1 MKLSI
6 RKIISAVTIAL
17 VGMPLFASA
26 ASAGDITGGS
36 GSFAAV
42 VASGFWLAFLG
53 FYFAAVI
60 TFFAARKFGKSTLG
74 TIFSYL
80 FMGAG
85 TFFAITTFQTLGGDF
100 FGISDASMD
109 VWWHIMFYMAFASY
123 FYGLKLLVGLGS
135 ADQVEDQN
143 VRIGAEKIWG
153 IATIVILSVIFI
165 FAKALDPLIS
175 TYTSSIFYSIGVH
188 HFIAVIFAGFVA
200 SYLLS
205 VKKNFGQIGRAI
217 ANPMILSVAVLSL
230 QHLWELLN
238 ESWQVITVTAAVGES
253 VEKILLT
260 IAAIGIG
267 YASWRLN
274 SFARAS

>member
-6 RKIISAVTIAL
+6 RKFIPVVSL
-17 VGMPLFASA
+17 VLAGVPLVASA
-26 ASAGDITGGS
+26 ASAGDITGES
-36 GSFAAV
+36 GSFATI

-74 TIFSYL
+74 TIFSYF

-85 TFFAITTFQTLGGDF
+85 TFFAITLFQTLGGDF
-100 FGISDASMD
+100 FGISDSSMD

-135 ADQVEDQN
+135 ADQSSDQSM
-143 VRIGAEKIWG
+143 RIGAEKIWS
-153 IATIVILSVIFI
+153 IVTVAVFLIIFI
-165 FAKALDPLIS
+165 FAKALDPLVNV
-175 TYTSSIFYSIGVH
+175 YTSSILYSAGLH
-188 HFIAVIFAGFVA
+188 HFLAFIIAGFVA
-200 SYLLS
+200 SYLLG

-217 ANPMILSVAVLSL
+217 ANPMILSVGVLAL
-230 QHLWELLN
+230 QHFWELLN
-238 ESWQVITVTAAVGES
+238 ESWQVIIVTSAVGES
-253 VEKILLT
+253 VEKIFLT